1 MTAGPRLRTSLSALC
16 VAVAAFATPMHA
28 LANAP
33 EKAASPSD
41 AQRAAAEDRAL
52 GLLRGNAG
60 KARLSTADR
69 FGLRDVI
76 VDADG
81 SEHVRFARSYGGL
94 PVIGGDLVVHS
105 QGGRFKAVSLAQSR
119 PIVASIKPS
128 VDAGEAIVAAGA
140 EFGPD
145 FAGVPQATLTIYAR
159 GPGEPRLAW
168 NVRMDGGDGRGNPV
182 EMTYIVDAHS
192 ARVLDRWS
200 RIETAKPGTGGG
212 SCVAV
217 LAATGKGR
225 TLYAGEVAIQTQRC
239 GSDPYVLRDPS
250 RGGGDTVDM
259 RSATSGD
266 GVPFTDADNTWG
278 RGSMADRASAGADA
292 HYGMAATWDYFLGVH
307 GRPGIDGM
315 GTAATSRVHYGRDY
329 ANAFW
334 SEQCYCISYGDGDG
348 RKLGPMVNLDIAG
361 HEMSHGVTART
372 AGLVYS
378 GESGAL
384 NEATSDIFGTM
395 VEFHANNALDRP
407 DYTIGEEVFING
419 GGQALRYMF
428 KPSRDGVSSDC
439 WNPDLGTRDVHFGS
453 GVANHFFYLLAEGA
467 VAPAGYAYAASQ
479 LVCNGDTAVAG
490 LGRDKAQRIWYRAL
504 TVYFTSTT
512 DFAGAR
518 VATRQAAQ
526 DLYGDAGAL
535 AVDRAWRAVGVN

>member
-1 MTAGPRLRTSLSALC
+1 MTAGPLLRTSLSALC
-16 VAVAAFATPMHA
+16 LAVAALTAPVRAVAGAPDKA
-28 LANAP
+28 LPLPA
-33 EKAASPSD
+33 
-41 AQRAAAEDRAL
+41 AQRSAAAERAL
-52 GLLRGNAG
+52 ALLARNAG
-60 KARLSTADR
+60 KGRLSTADR
-69 FGLRDVI
+69 FCLRDV
-76 VDADG
+76 VLDADG
-81 SEHVRFARSYGGL
+81 TEHVRLARSYGGL

-105 QGGRFKAVSLAQSR
+105 QADRLLSVSLAQAR
-119 PIVASIKPS
+119 PITASIVPV

-145 FAGVPQATLTIYAR
+145 FAGVPQASLTIYAR

-168 NVRMDGGDGRGNPV
+168 DVRMDGGDGRGNPV
-182 EMTYIVDAHS
+182 EMTYIVDARS
-192 ARVLDRWS
+192 ARILDRWS
-200 RIETAKPGTGGG
+200 RLETAKPTSG
-212 SCVAV
+212 SSCLAAM
-217 LAATGKGR
+217 AATGKGR
-225 TLYAGEVAIQTQRC
+225 TLYSGDVAIQTQRC

-250 RGGGDTVDM
+250 RGGGATVDL
-259 RSATSGD
+259 RGATTGD

-278 RGSMADRASAGADA
+278 RGSVADRASAGADA
-292 HYGMAATWDYFLGVH
+292 HYGMAATWDYFLAVH
-307 GRPGIDGM
+307 GRAGIDGM

-334 SEQCYCISYGDGDG
+334 SDQCYCISYGDGDG
-348 RKLGPMVNLDIAG
+348 RTVGPMVNLDIAG

-384 NEATSDIFGTM
+384 NEATSDIFGAM
-395 VEFHANNALDRP
+395 VEFRANNALDRP
-407 DYTIGEEVFING
+407 DYTIGEEVLING
-419 GGQALRYMF
+419 GSQALRYMF

-439 WNPDLGTRDVHFGS
+439 WDPNVGSRDVHFAS

-467 VAPAGYAYAASQ
+467 VAPSGYAYTASQ

-490 LGRDKAQRIWYRAL
+490 IGRDKAQRIWYRAL

-518 VATRQAAQ
+518 AGTRQAAH
-526 DLYGDAGAL
+526 DLYGDAGVL
-535 AVDRAWRAVGVN
+535 AVDRAWGAVGVN